1 MQQQQKERVI
11 VTMGATSQGV
21 CVHHHD
27 FPEVRAEGQS
37 PKEAATHLANK
48 LAAAMDTALTDWRR
62 ESMTQAIVDVQ
73 DFVKREG

>member
-1 MQQQQKERVI
+1 VQQQQKERVI
-11 VTMGATSQGV
+11 VTMGATSHGV

-62 ESMTQAIVDVQ
+62 ESLSQAIADVQ

>member
-1 MQQQQKERVI
+1 MNDVKDTVI
-11 VTMGATSQGV
+11 VTAGATAHGV

-37 PKEAATHLANK
+37 TKEAAALLGNR

-62 ESMTQAIVDVQ
+62 QSLTKAITDVSEYC
-73 DFVKREG
+73 KREG